1 VKNGVKILSGVRN
14 LRLVDY
20 IRRKKMT
27 KIEAYDELYKIIKQF
42 SPMNE
47 KEIDNALYNQ
57 VTFQDIKDAIVM
69 MNNTCAQM
77 KEIVGKV
84 EEDD

>member
-1 VKNGVKILSGVRN
+1 
-14 LRLVDY
+14 
-20 IRRKKMT
+20 MT

-42 SPMNE
+42 SLMSE
-47 KEIDNALYNQ
+47 SDIDNALYYQ
-57 VTFQDIKDAIVM
+57 VTFQDIRDAIVM
-69 MNNTCAQM
+69 MNETCAQM